1 MFFLRCDM
9 KHRDEQLSAFMDDA
23 LDVQELRDFMQDLKR
38 SPITD
43 AEQAQRYQILRDVLR
58 DELDQ
63 SSFID
68 ISAAVHC
75 AIAQETDS
83 VMQLPQRKSASI
95 IDFSAWLRPLSG
107 LAIAASVA
115 MVTVVTVRVVS
126 NDSTE
131 TVQPLVAESTV
142 NVPVAPAQPMVP
154 VNTNLLQHIH
164 VVSTADLEK
173 DNSLREQQLREYM
186 MNHSEYAGQTTI
198 QGMMPYAR
206 VVSFKPQVTK

>member
-1 MFFLRCDM
+1 M

-23 LDVQELRDFMQDLKR
+23 LDGQELRDFMQDLKR
-38 SPITD
+38 NPVTD
-43 AEQAQRYQILRDVLR
+43 AEQIQRYQIMRDVVK

-68 ISAAVHC
+68 ISSAVHR
-75 AIAQETDS
+75 AIEGEAD
-83 VMQLPQRKSASI
+83 VVIDQLPQRKSSSVF
-95 IDFSAWLRPLSG
+95 DFSSWLRPFSG

-126 NDSTE
+126 NDSAE
-131 TVQPLVAESTV
+131 TVQPLVVESQINT
-142 NVPVAPAQPMVP
+142 PVAPVQNIIP
-154 VNTNLLQHIH
+154 VNTNLLQNIH

-173 DNSLREQQLREYM
+173 ENSLREQKLREYL

-206 VVSFKPQVTK
+206 VVSFKPQAKK